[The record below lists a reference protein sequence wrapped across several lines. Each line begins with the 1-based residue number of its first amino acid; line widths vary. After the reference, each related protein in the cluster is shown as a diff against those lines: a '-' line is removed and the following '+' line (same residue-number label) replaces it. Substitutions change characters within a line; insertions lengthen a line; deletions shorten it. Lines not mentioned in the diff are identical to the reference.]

1 MRYSI
6 IGATVEQV
14 RSVGGTDIK
23 VASRTGIIFAN
34 LTPEQVGRLRA
45 MGCQVEPL
53 GRVQAMVM
61 PPVPVAG
68 VPTYTAEQ
76 LVWATGL
83 EQLRSLISPP
93 LYGEG
98 FNIALIDTGIRET
111 HEKIAG
117 RVVYSKNYTSD
128 PMRDGFDHGTGIA
141 SIVVTV
147 APRCNILNL
156 KVLDDKGLGSE
167 EDVVLAIDDCLGLYE
182 ERSEITPLIINLSLG
197 SPDDGNPDNPLRV
210 ALSLIHI

>member
-34 LTPEQVGRLRA
+34 LTPEQVNRLRG
-45 MGCQVEPL
+45 MGCQVEQL

-61 PPVPVAG
+61 PPAPVAG

-93 LYGEG
+93 LH
-98 FNIALIDTGIRET
+98 T
-111 HEKIAG
+111 
-117 RVVYSKNYTSD
+117 
-128 PMRDGFDHGTGIA
+128 
-141 SIVVTV
+141 
-147 APRCNILNL
+147 
-156 KVLDDKGLGSE
+156 E
-167 EDVVLAIDDCLGLYE
+167 EDLL
-182 ERSEITPLIINLSLG
+182 TT
-197 SPDDGNPDNPLRV
+197 
-210 ALSLIHI
+210 